1 MRELDEDAAESG
13 RGLQKALDALRRR
26 RWPMLVVFLVVVTAF
41 GSTVTFLPD
50 VYQATATVLIER
62 QQIPDELVRS
72 TVTSAL
78 EVRLQTISQEIL
90 SRTRL
95 QELVQRLGLYT
106 DERKS
111 APIETVLERVRDD
124 ISIQLKRG
132 DTRRRGDTA
141 TVAFTV
147 SFVARD
153 PQKAAL
159 VANTLTSYFV
169 EANLKERERVA
180 TGTADFLRAQ
190 LRDAREKLDELEQKV
205 SDFKQAH
212 MGSLPEQLSANL
224 ATLEQLSS
232 RLRVNSD
239 RQSQNRERRAALE
252 NQLAELMGTADAPQ
266 TPDERLMKLRE
277 QLTALRTRYSD
288 KHPDVVRVTAEI
300 AALERMIREAPQVG
314 GTLVAPASPQAVE
327 IQRQLREVDVEGR
340 TLTDEAANLK
350 QAIAQYQGRVEV
362 TPSREQEF
370 ASLSREYD
378 TAQELY
384 TSLVKRAREAE
395 LAENMEE
402 RQKGE
407 QFRVLDPARPPQEP
421 TAPKRSRLLL
431 LGLVLA
437 LGLGFG
443 VGLALEVL
451 DASLHD
457 AEDLKA
463 LTSIPVIVTIPSIV
477 TPAQRRARTRRMVW
491 GTTLTLAGL
500 VFIVGISFVL
510 VHQNS
515 RLLTP
520 LLH

>member
-1 MRELDEDAAESG
+1 MRDLDEEAADSG

-26 RWPMLVVFLVVVTAF
+26 KWPMLVVFLVVVTAF

-50 VYQATATVLIER
+50 VYQASATVLIER
-62 QQIPDELVRS
+62 QQIPDDLVRS

-106 DERKS
+106 DERKRE
-111 APIETVLERVRDD
+111 PLETVLERVRDD
-124 ISIQLKRG
+124 ITIELKRG
-132 DTRRRGDTA
+132 DDNRRRDTA

-147 SFVARD
+147 SYVTRD

-169 EANLKERERVA
+169 EENLKERERVA

-190 LRDAREKLDELEQKV
+190 LREAREKLDGLEHEV

-212 MGSLPEQLSANL
+212 MGSLPEQLTANL

-232 RLRVNSD
+232 RLRVNAD
-239 RQSQNRERRAALE
+239 RQSQNREQRAALE

-266 TPDERLMKLRE
+266 TPDERLITLRQ
-277 QLTALRTRYSD
+277 QLTALKTRYSD

-300 AALERMIREAPQVG
+300 AALEQMIREAPQVG
-314 GTLVAPASPQAVE
+314 GTLVAPVSPQAAE
-327 IQRQLREVDVEGR
+327 IQRQLRELDVDGR

-362 TPSREQEF
+362 TPSREQQF
-370 ASLSREYD
+370 ASLSREYE

-421 TAPKRSRLLL
+421 TAPKRGRLLL
-431 LGLVLA
+431 LGLLLA

-443 VGLALEVL
+443 VGVGLEVL
-451 DASLHD
+451 DPSLHD
-457 AEDLKA
+457 VEDLKP
-463 LTSIPVIVTIPSIV
+463 LTSIPVIVAIPSIV
-477 TPAQRRARTRRMVW
+477 TPAERWARRRRVVW

-500 VFIVGISFVL
+500 VVIVGISFL
-510 VHQNS
+510 LIHENS
-515 RLLTP
+515 RLIAP